1 VFLRLAAKSLLYR
14 KGSVLLT
21 IFAMS
26 VSIIVMLGVEHVRL
40 QAKTSFANSVSGV
53 DLIVGARTGKLNL
66 LLYSVFRMGAPTNN
80 ISWQS
85 YQRLAENKAVSWSL
99 PISLGDSHKGYRV
112 LGTTPEY
119 FDHFSYG
126 SKQALAFD
134 KGRGFDS
141 VFEVVLGAKVAEA
154 LGYQLGDSIT
164 LSHGIGATSFSHH
177 DQTPF
182 SIVGILMPTGTP
194 VDQTLHVSLQGL
206 EAVHSANPAGIL
218 ALKEGQALSLGEHKQ
233 LEPKSITAV
242 MVGLKS
248 RMMVFQLQ
256 RQINTDN
263 SEPLVAILPGVALA
277 ELWQSMSVVEN
288 TLRLI
293 SLMVVVSALLGLS
306 AMLLS
311 SIKERHQEIKLLRMI
326 GASPLFI
333 YWFIEL
339 EALLI
344 TLVSSIIAIGI
355 LMLGLLLASDYLLHT
370 YGLVITSNV
379 LSVTGLKG
387 LSLIFLF
394 AFIAALP
401 PALNAFVDAKN

>member
-1 VFLRLAAKSLLYR
+1 MFLRLAAKSLLYR